1 MRLEMPLLIFSG
13 TFKTKCLERHFWIS
27 VKSSFFSSMIRFDF
41 EDQHGYHILSDEQAT
56 LCGYTVLINDV
67 GDLVFRAS
75 FQACHVHT
83 QMGSDYHL
91 RVWFVNLQAE
101 GKVELFPFQLHCS
114 LQGQWSTREF
124 ICEENY
130 MEVSIKL
137 PTLTIKSKNNKTA
150 EIAVMFHREKQP
162 PEGAMVMSLTEAAA
176 LSYHISIRGSHLIL
190 RCPYSSALS
199 YIMKDSGVD
208 LEIVSAITLHQH
220 QSNFFAVDATV
231 ACTLDEATADGSELL
246 WTVPFIPSP
255 LVRGQFR
262 SRGVRVGISGEALS
276 ESDMKEKQYKINLQQ
291 RQVEV
296 RIPVGAPDGH
306 IKSGVVKGQY
316 SQSISVD
323 LFFMSQWEDE
333 HWPLSQHRSLRL
345 LRTPLIPQ
353 TPVLTR
359 DRVATEGTFSVTF
372 GPFAP
377 DVVLQTVTV
386 DSGGDL
392 LTWSQSQQTQRDV
405 DLAVSVLYHI
415 NGSYFHV
422 SFLLSHPKIIP
433 EYIGGGY
440 RTYSF
445 TFIFTLNILPNR
457 EVFYHHT
464 TIEHSVEYTGSGS
477 PRLEGKC
484 TANSLLVLLH
494 HRAQDELQWE
504 LFLGARK
511 LDWYLV
517 EMGGFMVEAE
527 EDYLTV
533 EIPMYSPGLNY
544 EELTLSGFVAGVKVF
559 VVDAESLKVQDSL
572 VHNCTFPVRE
582 LLVCLP
588 EGRIVAVVDTT
599 HTIPPTHP
607 NRTTLL
613 DPNCVP
619 METDSARA
627 LFNFSVDSCGT
638 IVTTEGNVLVYENQI
653 SYNQD
658 FLPLDDP
665 LIHRDSPYKLTIQC
679 LYPAN
684 DSSTLTIQDPTNT
697 EKMEIKYIYL
707 MFNFVSYLEF
717 QCGLHGFM
725 PLSCCCSCSARFL
738 SLNCNCVVISGSQGV
753 LCQSH
758 VGVTP
763 CDRSLVHIY
772 VETNSHSLSIFM
784 VSNLPNTHVACFLD
798 SCRKAERPLFQPGCE
813 PRSFCCKGMSANHYT
828 NLPELFNKMIYY
840 HIQLDSKCSLLAV
853 VLTLDTAN
861 TRGIMALGF
870 CFGLALLLVVW
881 SCVKCDQIPEGVY
894 RMECHD
900 RHFMIAVDLSFTG
913 EEPSFEAVDGTGV
926 YPITEQYAAECG
938 YTARVLPLQ
947 GRVEL
952 RASYFSCHTD
962 NKDEFFTFNFNLLLV
977 RDGEVVT
984 YTVSKTCSLSLPWSP
999 REMTCEVNYME
1010 VSVRSEVTC
1019 PSATT
1024 KDSKAS
1030 LKPAYAASASDWQVR
1045 FQREEQLIPM
1055 NLSEAR
1061 KQGYVFSLTEGRLV
1075 FRTPYGQ
1082 PDSFSKEVNG
1092 VPVEVVHAAVFSR
1105 QSWVVLVVDLVAAC
1119 SMYEEAYDGGYIV
1132 WKTPEL
1138 LHPLVSDIRDTQ
1150 VNIGVNG
1157 ELVEQPVAEERGYVI
1172 EKHNATVE
1180 IHIPYN
1186 AEGGHKNSL
1195 VIGDL
1200 YEYYIFELYLEQIS
1214 VDEDHVDTRLRFHRT
1229 LATPLLPHP
1238 VFTENRTI
1246 HDEHVF
1252 TIYLGDVPE
1261 DVALTAVALNGHTFT
1276 APFTNASGYNIA
1288 KVVHPNNTHGYTLT
1302 VPFDN
1307 PVVVQQ
1313 FSKENAAMKHVLVVN
1328 YTLTVLPDNGPY
1340 YHQTSVVALTNASPP
1355 EFEAVCS
1362 EFGISFKLD
1371 HRPYDYLWY
1380 IGIGSDRLTPQLAA
1394 QHNYSM
1400 SNDSQSL
1407 LLSVPLYTHG
1417 YEYKDISLKGFL
1429 GTFEILVR
1437 DHETSEVQRST
1448 IKTCPFTPTEFIMCS
1463 TDGRMTVMADLS
1475 SSIPRGEI
1483 PARSNLVNKYCGP
1496 KEVDDTRALFT
1507 FPLNS
1512 CGSTV
1517 KLGKDSVTY
1526 ENEIFF
1532 SKKFQSDS
1540 SNVVAG
1546 VKLQC
1551 TYLLSGLHR
1560 LFSVYKFESDT
1571 VGLGHVVHS
1580 AHSTEVELQ
1589 EPMAF
1594 TAVLQTTLP
1603 PTRRQ
1608 TRLALGKPAYR
1619 PNLYKV
1625 FKFLKLA
1632 KGARGPT
1639 QT

>member
-1 MRLEMPLLIFSG
+1 
-13 TFKTKCLERHFWIS
+13 
-27 VKSSFFSSMIRFDF
+27 MIRFDF

-199 YIMKDSGVD
+199 YIMKVHRNSNVYSGLDGHPLFIYSFAYCVFVFSRSFCFFQDSGVD

-684 DSSTLTIQDPTNT
+684 DSSTLTIQYP
-697 EKMEIKYIYL
+697 
-707 MFNFVSYLEF
+707 FV
-717 QCGLHGFM
+717 
-725 PLSCCCSCSARFL
+725 
-738 SLNCNCVVISGSQGV
+738 V
-753 LCQSH
+753 L
-758 VGVTP
+758 V
-763 CDRSLVHIY
+763 
-772 VETNSHSLSIFM
+772 
-784 VSNLPNTHVACFLD
+784 
-798 SCRKAERPLFQPGCE
+798 
-813 PRSFCCKGMSANHYT
+813 
-828 NLPELFNKMIYY
+828 
-840 HIQLDSKCSLLAV
+840 SKCSLLAV